1 MLLHLYLPIA
11 KYSNDLFFLLGLGG
25 SVGFLSGLFGVGGG
39 FLMTPLLIMIGIPP
53 VVAAASDST
62 QIIGAATSG
71 TFAHSR
77 MGNVDFKMA
86 VFILIGA
93 LVGGTCGVQII
104 KFLQT
109 LGNANFVI
117 KIIYVLILGIIGTF
131 MFIESLSSLLKKPR
145 HSAEGGEEEIERP
158 VKNLWLTDIIPGKMH
173 FKKSGI
179 TFSPIVPIL
188 AGGSV
193 GTLAAILGVG
203 GGFMMVP
210 LMYYVLRMPMKL
222 VVGTNLLQEAV
233 LCVNVAA
240 MQIISNHSV
249 DLVLVI
255 ILLVG
260 SSIGAQFGARA
271 SRRLHADQL
280 RFLLAIIVLL
290 VMVKIFL
297 GLVLTPHFLLDMKGI

>member
-1 MLLHLYLPIA
+1 MFLHLYLPIA

-25 SVGFLSGLFGVGGG
+25 TVGFLSGLFGVGGG

-53 VVAAASDST
+53 IVAAASDSN
-62 QIIGAATSG
+62 QIIGAAASG

-77 MGNVDFKMA
+77 MGNVDYKMA
-86 VFILIGA
+86 TFIVIGA
-93 LVGGTCGVQII
+93 LAGGTCGVQII
-104 KFLQT
+104 KVLT
-109 LGNANFVI
+109 AMGAASFVI

-131 MFIESLSSLLKKPR
+131 MFIESLGSLLKKPQT
-145 HSAEGGEEEIERP
+145 SGGEAESEQP
-158 VKNLWLTDIIPGKMH
+158 AKNMWLTDIFPGKMH
-173 FKKSGI
+173 FPKSGL

-210 LMYYVLRMPMKL
+210 LMYYVLRMPMRL
-222 VVGTNLLQEAV
+222 VVGTNLLQEAL
-233 LCVNVAA
+233 LCVNVTI

-255 ILLVG
+255 ILMVG

-297 GLVLTPHFLLDMKGI
+297 GLVLPPHFLLDMKGI

>member
-11 KYSNDLFFLLGLGG
+11 KYSNDLFFLLGMGG

-53 VVAAASDST
+53 VVAAASDSN

-86 VFILIGA
+86 IFILIGA

-104 KFLQT
+104 KVLRAM
-109 LGNANFVI
+109 GAANFVI

-131 MFIESLSSLLKKPR
+131 MFIESLGSLLKKPQGPG
-145 HSAEGGEEEIERP
+145 EGEETQRP
-158 VKNLWLTDIIPGKMH
+158 IKNLWITDILPGKMH

-222 VVGTNLLQEAV
+222 VVGTNLLQEAF
-233 LCVNVAA
+233 LCFNVTI